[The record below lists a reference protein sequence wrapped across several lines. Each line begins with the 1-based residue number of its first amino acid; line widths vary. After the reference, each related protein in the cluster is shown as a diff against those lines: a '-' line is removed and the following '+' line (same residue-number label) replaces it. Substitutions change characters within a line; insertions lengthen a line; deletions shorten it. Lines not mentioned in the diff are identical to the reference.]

1 MACKVP
7 NDSYLMRSRRV
18 KVGTVFDS
26 DQTHINSLLWPFS
39 YATKDIYMQMV
50 NLDSFSGWQF
60 SAKMTLLVDKM
71 EALCILTVPVMIYLM
86 ILKTAVAI
94 IPRILL
100 TRYINEV

>member
-1 MACKVP
+1 
-7 NDSYLMRSRRV
+7 
-18 KVGTVFDS
+18 
-26 DQTHINSLLWPFS
+26 
-39 YATKDIYMQMV
+39 MV

-71 EALCILTVPVMIYLM
+71 EALCILTVSVMIYLM

-94 IPRILL
+94 IPRCDVILL